1 LIKDTIASENLIKKN
16 YINLKYIVSENNL
29 LDEFTKYLNI
39 TKINK
44 FGEIILSKLLMIL
57 NFRENVR
64 NKVYF
69 LK

>member
-1 LIKDTIASENLIKKN
+1 MIKDTIASENLIKKN